1 MALSD
6 LFNFFTSD
14 AKEKYNEKSVS
25 KDTIRKPL
33 LTGIKRARDDF
44 SAEKYTKPNR
54 WFSVKNEV
62 VAFHPKLG
70 GRTLTINGVDENH
83 MPSGRFIEFLDLME
97 KEVEAGEFDEVI
109 GAHGKGNVDVHIG
122 KAADAV
128 STRGKRT
135 FSEASSLTI
144 GVAAKRRAK
153 SPPSFEDIRQSYID
167 QGANAELL
175 DKAIEKRKDAEKA
188 AKKA

>member
-14 AKEKYNEKSVS
+14 AKEKYNERSVN
-25 KDTIRKPL
+25 TAAIRKPL
-33 LTGIKRARDDF
+33 LTGIKRTRDDF
-44 SAEKYTKPNR
+44 KAEKFTKPNR

-109 GAHGKGNVDVHIG
+109 AAHGKGNVDVHIG
-122 KAADAV
+122 KAIKPRSPSKPSTSKLPARADGLPHRPLA
-128 STRGKRT
+128 SEPKPHPSYTLNTGKTHWR
-135 FSEASSLTI
+135 SPEQ
-144 GVAAKRRAK
+144 VA
-153 SPPSFEDIRQSYID
+153 
-167 QGANAELL
+167 
-175 DKAIEKRKDAEKA
+175 KDAA
-188 AKKA
+188 SYANRSKKA